1 MHAPCRSEAIVRK
14 LLILLPALFVLIGA
28 AAPSESLE
36 GYWLTAKKDG
46 IIQILRCG
54 EALCGKLAWFRIPP
68 NDPNQQ
74 GLDLHNPDPARRNR
88 PLCGLTFMSSF
99 KATGPDTWEDGAIYD
114 PDSGNTYH
122 ANMKLRPDGTL
133 DLHGYI
139 GISLFGRSEVWT
151 RYTQPVPTCP
161 TR

>member
-1 MHAPCRSEAIVRK
+1 MRK
-14 LLILLPALFVLIGA
+14 LLILLPGLLALTGA
-28 AAPSESLE
+28 AAPGESPE

-54 EALCGKLAWFRIPP
+54 EALCGKLAWFRISP

-74 GLDLHNPDPARRNR
+74 GLDINNPDPARRSR
-88 PLCGLTFMSSF
+88 PLCGVTFMSGF
-99 KATGPDTWEDGAIYD
+99 KAAGPGGWEDGAIYD
-114 PDSGNTYH
+114 PESGKTYH
-122 ANMKLRPDGTL
+122 ATLTLRPDGTL

-139 GISLFGRSEVWT
+139 GIPLFGRSEVWT

>member
-14 LLILLPALFVLIGA
+14 LLILLPGLFVLTGA
-28 AAPSESLE
+28 AAPSESPE

-54 EALCGKLAWFRIPP
+54 EALCGELAWFRIAPD
-68 NDPNQQ
+68 DPNPQA
-74 GLDLHNPDPARRNR
+74 LDLRNPDPARRNR
-88 PLCGLTFMSSF
+88 SLCGLTFMSGF
-99 KATGPDTWEDGAIYD
+99 TAAGPNSWEDGAVYD
-114 PDSGNTYH
+114 PDNGNTYH
-122 ANMKLRPDGTL
+122 ANMTLRPDGTL